1 MGTKSHIP
9 NQQPA
14 NQDVPD
20 QATSEP
26 TDPLLSMLLSDQ
38 CPFVTKVI
46 VFDGDAKT
54 TIRERRTFTGSL
66 LKQLDEAGVMLNQVN
81 GDGRFPAVA
90 VREALVNALEHRD
103 YGYSGPTIVNVFAS
117 RMEIISLG
125 GLAAGLEINDLLN
138 GVSQPRNPAL
148 AELLADLGLCE
159 DCGAGVQRIMDAY
172 DGEPVSPQLRVGP
185 TSVALVL
192 PALVSAGS
200 GTSPD
205 GHRTD
210 RTAGERQEVPTDG
223 DSSDTHTNVLRFPTI
238 QRMTDDASE
247 ALTGARVIGCAP
259 MQILVLGRGFSTEL
273 LGTAAE
279 ITDTE
284 ASRSALDVKLMEQS
298 NETLEQATL
307 NLISSS
313 GVPMS
318 RQSIQNQMQL
328 SKDKANLILR
338 RLVHDGKVVRSG
350 KSRAT
355 TYSAVGAGQ

>member
-1 MGTKSHIP
+1 MGTKSHES

-20 QATSEP
+20 QTTSEP
-26 TDPLLSMLLSDQ
+26 TDSLQSMLLSDQ
-38 CPFVTKVI
+38 CPFMTKVI
-46 VFDGDAKT
+46 MFDGDAKT

-66 LKQLDEAGVMLNQVN
+66 LKQLDEAGAMLNRAN

-103 YGYSGPTIVNVFAS
+103 YGYSGPTIVNVFDS
-117 RMEIISLG
+117 RLEIISLG

-138 GVSQPRNPAL
+138 GVSQPRYPAL
-148 AELLADLGLCE
+148 AERLANLGLCE

-172 DGEPVSPQLRVGP
+172 ADQPVSPQLRVGP

-192 PALVSAGS
+192 PSLVPAGS
-200 GTSPD
+200 GPSPD
-205 GHRTD
+205 GQRTNG
-210 RTAGERQEVPTDG
+210 TAGERQDAPAEG
-223 DSSDTHTNVLRFPTI
+223 DTSDAHTNVLRFPTI
-238 QRMTDDASE
+238 QRMTDQASE

-259 MQILVLGRGFSTEL
+259 MQILVLGRGFDTEL
-273 LGTAAE
+273 LGMAAE
-279 ITDTE
+279 ATDTGE
-284 ASRSALDVKLMEQS
+284 SQSALDVKLMDQS
-298 NETLEQATL
+298 NEALEQATL
-307 NLISSS
+307 NLISGS

-355 TYSAVGAGQ
+355 TYSAAEAGQ